1 MPDNRNTKIQLRRG
15 TAAQWT
21 GQGKTLDIGEI
32 GYEVDTGKFKIG
44 TSATNSWDA
53 LPYAGG
59 SAISGMSG
67 VAFVFN
73 SSSNAYSL
81 YSFITGIG
89 QDGISFST
97 GNFAD
102 YVPGAT
108 GSYYKISI
116 SDRLE
121 NFHDLTGSGFVV
133 QSGTGAFYARS
144 LTSGLNIELTNANGV
159 NANPIIGVRSALTG
173 ITSISGIANNVISI
187 LSNSG
192 IYLNGGNVSAGSSG
206 VRVSD
211 LTIDGNLTLGAGG
224 IDILLAAEILA
235 SGPISYSGNP
245 IRFQGDVYYDNIPKV
260 GPTGNGGINA
270 TGVSLSGHKHT
281 YTDITDFCT
290 GVTGC
295 VDTQL
300 LVSTGLQTT
309 YSSSAPSLSISLS
322 GQALRLHNLDTD
334 GFIVRSGT
342 NILTR
347 SITASGSNIVIGSG
361 DGVLG
366 SPQIGLNPSISITGL
381 TVSSNAT
388 VGGNLVVN
396 GNLVVEGDT
405 ITQSVTSVQ
414 VEDPTIRLGQTSGTL
429 SSTDTCDRGIE
440 FVYRTGVGSTVPITG
455 FMGYDYSENRFTF
468 LSRVGTTG
476 AGNYTPCQYDGGT
489 SGVLGVGGIFSIGN
503 LSGLQ
508 LILSESNNSTA
519 PISVSSTGLVSNL
532 NVGMLNG
539 LSGFYYRNAA
549 NLTGT
554 LSSGQLPTI
563 TNNGLGIGTVSTGN
577 NTNSLANFVSNIT
590 VDQFGRV
597 SGVTTGTGKVVIGS
611 TDVNFGSTVTSFV
624 GINGITST
632 VFSGSLTGLAS
643 SGDAVNIY
651 SNNVTNISQAAL
663 VLVSGTG
670 MGALRTFSDTSLYYD
685 TLNDRLGL
693 RSLSGLLNVAFSG
706 YGMTSVQAAATLPTW
721 SSTSISGLGT
731 SPTYY
736 LHNFIIDGGT
746 P

>member
-1 MPDNRNTKIQLRRG
+1 MADNRNTKIQLRRG

-32 GYEVDTGKFKIG
+32 GFEVDSGKFKIG
-44 TSATNSWDA
+44 TSGINSWDA

-59 SAISGMSG
+59 SSISGSSG

-73 SSSNAYSL
+73 SSSNAYTL

-97 GNFAD
+97 GD
-102 YVPGAT
+102 LSQYVPGAT
-108 GSYYKISI
+108 GSYYQISI
-116 SDRLE
+116 SNKLE

-133 QSGTGAFYARS
+133 QSGTGNFFARS

-159 NANPIIGVRSALTG
+159 FGNPVVGLRAGLTG
-173 ITSISGIANNVISI
+173 ITSISGVNGFRIGSSNGIVLDAGDGVVSVDDLTVNGETNLNGNINIGLAAKIIATQAIIYSGTPTIFAGNVIF
-187 LSNSG
+187 
-192 IYLNGGNVSAGSSG
+192 
-206 VRVSD
+206 D
-211 LTIDGNLTLGAGG
+211 TL
-224 IDILLAAEILA
+224 
-235 SGPISYSGNP
+235 
-245 IRFQGDVYYDNIPKV
+245 PKV
-260 GPTGNGGINA
+260 GPTGNNGANA
-270 TGVSLSGHKHT
+270 TGVSLSGHQHV
-281 YTDITDFCT
+281 YTDITDFCD
-290 GVTGC
+290 GVASC
-295 VDTQL
+295 VDTAL
-300 LVSTGLQTT
+300 LASTGIQLN
-309 YSSSAPSLSISLS
+309 YSNDTLSIALS
-322 GQALRLHNLDTD
+322 GQALRLHNLDSN
-334 GFIVRSGT
+334 GFIVRSGD

-347 SITASGSNIVIGSG
+347 SITASGNNIVIGSG
-361 DGVLG
+361 DGLLG

-388 VGGNLVVN
+388 VGGNLIVN

-405 ITQSVTSVQ
+405 VTQSVTSVQ
-414 VEDPTIRLGQTSGTL
+414 VEDPTIRVGQTSGTL
-429 SSTDTCDRGIE
+429 SSSDTCDRGIE
-440 FVYRTGVGSTVPITG
+440 FVYRTGAGSTVPITG
-455 FMGYDYSENRFTF
+455 FMGYDYSEGRFTF
-468 LSRVGTTG
+468 LTSVGTTG
-476 AGNYTPCQYDGGT
+476 GGNYSPCQYNAGT
-489 SGVLGVGGIFSIGN
+489 SGVLGVGGILSIGN

-508 LILSESNNSTA
+508 LILSESDNTKA
-519 PISVSSTGLVSNL
+519 PISVSSTGLVTNL

-554 LSSGQLPTI
+554 LATGQLPTI
-563 TNNGLGIGTVSTGN
+563 TNNGGGIGIVSTGN
-577 NTNSLANFVSNIT
+577 NTNSLANFVSNIV

-597 SGVTTGTGKVVIGS
+597 SGVTTGTGKVTIGS
-611 TDVNFGSTVTSFV
+611 TDVAFGSAVTTFAGLTAISAV
-624 GINGITST
+624 
-632 VFSGSLTGLAS
+632 VFSGALSGLAA
-643 SGDAVNIY
+643 SGDAVNIHN
-651 SNNVTNISQAAL
+651 NNVTNISQAAL

-670 MGALRTFSDTSLYYD
+670 TGALRTFSDTSLYYD

-693 RSLSGLLNVAFSG
+693 KSLSGLLNVAFSG
-706 YGMTSVQAAATLPTW
+706 YGMSSVQAAATLPTW